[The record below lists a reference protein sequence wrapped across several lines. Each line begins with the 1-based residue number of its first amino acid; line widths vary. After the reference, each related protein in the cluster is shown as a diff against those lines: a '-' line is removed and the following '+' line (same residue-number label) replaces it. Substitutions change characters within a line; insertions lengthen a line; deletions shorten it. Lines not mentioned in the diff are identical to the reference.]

1 METTVE
7 KLGCMFSKSEADLD
21 VIEKRLKLELI
32 NHTEENGF
40 SREES
45 TVVMLERLG
54 AIKEKHKVLRSQ
66 MIEVAAAQKRSI
78 LSIQDNL
85 NSLTELVQ
93 HFQQTTSVKCG
104 KLEAQQQTEKPC
116 RVMNTAQKIIGCSLP
131 SLDDIAALTTSV
143 EPVTLLGRD
152 PYHPGHNLFKLL
164 PSGRRYRSHKTRT
177 N

>member
-93 HFQQTTSVKCG
+93 HFQQTTSVKVHSVA
-104 KLEAQQQTEKPC
+104 EAVQQIEEQIH
-116 RVMNTAQKIIGCSLP
+116 RSSLK
-131 SLDDIAALTTSV
+131 SDTVKS
-143 EPVTLLGRD
+143 
-152 PYHPGHNLFKLL
+152 
-164 PSGRRYRSHKTRT
+164 T